1 MSDLNF
7 SDIVNSSPR
16 SESRKRVKTNPANE
30 ISQIIELGDE
40 KDQLMAKRKEL
51 KRKILINKEQLKEL
65 QGVKENLTSSEYGIE
80 DNEDET
86 EDIIVPHS
94 GLLQLFMKYNTY
106 PSHDMDSRLR
116 YLHRV
121 FPNLRLEVSSAF
133 TKQVLVDVQIQRL
146 NAFPRLVSKFKIRM
160 IIDKKEEKLDEW
172 SLVDHDFEIEDP
184 QFVQK
189 LNRKD
194 PTKFLFGLHEYFEF
208 YNERF
213 DTFHRIITSFKDELQ
228 LLGFDA
234 VDSDQQELKLL
245 LHLIDEKSITI
256 TDSTLN
262 LQINWR
268 ILFDDLDETFYDS
281 ISCNVTRKNEI
292 FTHSGLDE
300 TLQTLLNYKSN
311 YESLSIIVKSLFKL

>member
-16 SESRKRVKTNPANE
+16 RESRKRVKSNPANE
-30 ISQIIELGDE
+30 NSQIIELGDE

-51 KRKILINKEQLKEL
+51 KRKILLNKEQLKEL
-65 QGVKENLTSSEYGIE
+65 QEVKENLASSKYGIE
-80 DNEDET
+80 NDNET
-86 EDIIVPHS
+86 ENIIVPHS

-106 PSHDMDSRLR
+106 PSHDMESRLK
-116 YLHRV
+116 YLRRV
-121 FPNLRLEVSSAF
+121 FPNLKLEVSSEL

-146 NAFPRLVSKFKIRM
+146 NPFPRLVSNFKIRM
-160 IIDKKEEKLDEW
+160 TIDKKEERLDDW
-172 SLVDHDFEIEDP
+172 SLVEHDFDIEDP
-184 QFVQK
+184 RFVQK
-189 LNRKD
+189 LNGKD
-194 PTKFLFGLHEYFEF
+194 PSKFLFGLHEYFGF

-213 DTFHRIITSFKDELQ
+213 DTFHRIIRNFKDELQ
-228 LLGFDA
+228 LIGFDTFN
-234 VDSDQQELKLL
+234 SDQQELKLL

-268 ILFDDLDETFYDS
+268 ILFDDLAETFYDS

-292 FTHSGLDE
+292 FTDSGLDE
-300 TLQTLLNYKSN
+300 TLQTLLHYKSN